1 MGAKKKYRI
10 LPQNRLDMWIVV
22 QWPQLLP
29 QFSVAYSWQHAI
41 PMSKKQ
47 QEDYFVTELR
57 FPRTLFFFFL
67 RTNPLSFV
75 ARANRKRKEEESK
88 NQLPRKSCNVQTAA
102 TIKYRHNS
110 TMRWAWYQPLHSKRK
125 HYKHAMCG
133 AVNNAARLQ
142 RKARG
147 TWYAMQLFLICAHI
161 TLGHSRVFAIY
172 SKFTATC
179 VWWCQP
185 TERNCSWYRV
195 SLMSSSS
202 AHTAVL
208 SILTHYRQ
216 YGCNKSPLSKE
227 ICLALGKPVS
237 QNTVK
242 KNNCLCTGCIY
253 ITFLSIK
260 KSKAIKCKNIK
271 HIFQM

>member
-1 MGAKKKYRI
+1 MNSRPVASVTTAIFSCLQLTTCNSNEQKTTG
-10 LPQNRLDMWIVV
+10 RLLRYW
-22 QWPQLLP
+22 
-29 QFSVAYSWQHAI
+29 ATI
-41 PMSKKQ
+41 PPHT
-47 QEDYFVTELR
+47 F
-57 FPRTLFFFFL
+57 FFFFL